1 MAARIERATYHTSM
15 NHPSRSTKPAIVRVG
30 LVQSACTDDREHN
43 VAQALA
49 GIAEAAAGG
58 ADIVCL
64 QELFAGEYPCQA
76 EDHAKFTEAERVPG
90 PLTQRLREAARQHGV
105 AIVGSVFERRA
116 DGLFHNTAVVIDR
129 DGEQVGTYRKMH
141 IPDDPHYYEKFY
153 FAPGDT
159 GFMAVPTAIGPQEA
173 KPRTLQVGPLVCWDQ
188 WYPEAARLTA
198 MAGAEA
204 IFYPT
209 AIGWLDGE
217 ESLHRAQ
224 YESWDTMLRSH
235 AIANGVFVV
244 AVNRTGREGP
254 LRFWGASVVY
264 APSGEPLVRAG
275 HDTPETVVVECD
287 LARIEWSR
295 TRWPFFR
302 DRRIDAYGG
311 LLDRWGR

>member
-1 MAARIERATYHTSM
+1 MTAAVGGRAL
-15 NHPSRSTKPAIVRVG
+15 VRLG
-30 LVQSACTDDREHN
+30 IVQSACAADRQAN
-43 VAQALA
+43 IDQALA
-49 GIAEAAAGG
+49 GIAEAAGRG
-58 ADIVCL
+58 ATVVCL

-76 EDHAKFTEAERVPG
+76 EDHGKFTEAETVPG
-90 PLTQRLREAARQHGV
+90 PLSDMLGAAAKKHSV
-105 AIVGSVFERRA
+105 VLVGSVFERRA
-116 DGLFHNTAVVIDR
+116 HGLFHNTAVVFDA
-129 DGEQVGTYRKMH
+129 DGSLAGLYRKMH
-141 IPDDPHYYEKFY
+141 IPDDPHYYEKFF

-159 GFMAVPTAIGPQEA
+159 GFMSVPTSRLA
-173 KPRTLQVGPLVCWDQ
+173 VGPLVCWDQ

-198 MAGAEA
+198 MAGAEM

-217 ESLHRAQ
+217 ERLHAEQ
-224 YESWDTMLRSH
+224 YEAWDTMLRSH

-244 AVNRTGREGP
+244 AVNRSGREGP

-264 APSGEPLVRAG
+264 APSGQRLAIAS
-275 HDTPETVVVECD
+275 HDTAEVIICECD

-311 LLDRWGR
+311 LIERWGG

>member
-1 MAARIERATYHTSM
+1 MSRVVRI
-15 NHPSRSTKPAIVRVG
+15 G
-30 LVQSACTDDREHN
+30 LVQSACTPLREHN
-43 VAQALA
+43 VAQAVA

-58 ADIVCL
+58 AEVVCL
-64 QELFAGEYPCQA
+64 QELFAGEYPCQD
-76 EDHAKFTEAERVPG
+76 EDHEKFCEAESVPG
-90 PLTQRLREAARQHGV
+90 PLTELLAATAKKHGV
-105 AIVGSVFERRA
+105 VLVGSVFERRSP
-116 DGLFHNTAVVIDR
+116 GLFHNTAVVFDR
-129 DGEQVGTYRKMH
+129 DGSTAGVYRKMH

-159 GFMAVPTAIGPQEA
+159 GFMSVATSRL
-173 KPRTLQVGPLVCWDQ
+173 KVGPLVCWDQ

-198 MAGAEA
+198 MAGAEVL
-204 IFYPT
+204 FYPT

-217 ESLHRAQ
+217 EKLHHEQ

-244 AVNRTGREGP
+244 AVNRTGCEGP

-264 APSGEPLVRAG
+264 APNGQQLVKAG

-287 LARIEWSR
+287 LDRIEWSR

-311 LLDRWGR
+311 LLARWGGA

>member
-1 MAARIERATYHTSM
+1 MSPAASRTVRI
-15 NHPSRSTKPAIVRVG
+15 G
-30 LVQSACTDDREHN
+30 LVQSACTADREAN
-43 VAQALA
+43 IAQAIAGLA
-49 GIAEAAAGG
+49 KAKADG
-58 ADIVCL
+58 ADVVCL

-76 EDHAKFTEAERVPG
+76 EEHDRFAEAEAVPG
-90 PLTQRLREAARQHGV
+90 RLTDRLAAAAREHQV
-105 AIVGSVFERRA
+105 VLIGSVFERRSP
-116 DGLFHNTAVVIDR
+116 GLFHNTAVVFDA
-129 DGEQVGTYRKMH
+129 DGTQAGIYRKMH

-159 GFMAVPTAIGPQEA
+159 GFVSVPTS
-173 KPRTLQVGPLVCWDQ
+173 RLRVGPLVCWDQ

-198 MAGAEA
+198 MAGAEVL
-204 IFYPT
+204 FYPT

-217 ESLHRAQ
+217 EPLHAEQ
-224 YESWDTMLRSH
+224 YESWDTMLKSH

-264 APSGEPLVRAG
+264 APNGQRLAVASHDEPATLVV
-275 HDTPETVVVECD
+275 DCD
-287 LARIEWSR
+287 LSRIEWSR

-311 LLDRWGR
+311 LLARWGEV

>member
-1 MAARIERATYHTSM
+1 MAKTSKSASRVVRI
-15 NHPSRSTKPAIVRVG
+15 G
-30 LVQSACTDDREHN
+30 LVQSACSADRRHN
-43 VAQALA
+43 VAQAIA
-49 GIAEAAAGG
+49 GIEEAAAAG
-58 ADIVCL
+58 AEVVCL

-76 EDHAKFTEAERVPG
+76 EDHGKFAAAEVVPG
-90 PLTQRLREAARQHGV
+90 PLTETLAAAARRHGV
-105 AIVGSVFERRA
+105 VLVGSVFERRSA
-116 DGLFHNTAVVIDR
+116 GLFHNTAVIFDA
-129 DGEQVGTYRKMH
+129 DGSTKGVYRKMH

-159 GFMAVPTAIGPQEA
+159 GFMSVATSRLA
-173 KPRTLQVGPLVCWDQ
+173 VGPLVCWDQ

-217 ESLHRAQ
+217 EKLHREQ

-264 APSGEPLVRAG
+264 APNGQCLVKAG
-275 HDTPETVVVECD
+275 HDAPETLVCECD
-287 LARIEWSR
+287 LDRIEWSR

>member
-1 MAARIERATYHTSM
+1 MSRQTAGQGGHARGGAAAAGRPAPSGVVRI
-15 NHPSRSTKPAIVRVG
+15 G
-30 LVQSACTDDREHN
+30 LVQSACSDDREAN
-43 VAQALA
+43 ILQALR
-49 GIAEAAAGG
+49 GIADAARQG
-58 ADIVCL
+58 AEVVCL

-76 EDHAKFTEAERVPG
+76 EEHARFEEAEGVPG
-90 PLTQRLREAARQHGV
+90 PLTERVAKAAAEHGV
-105 AIVGSVFERRA
+105 VVVASVFERRSA
-116 DGLFHNTAVVIDR
+116 GLFHNTCLIFDT
-129 DGEQVGTYRKMH
+129 DGAQAGLYRKMH

-159 GFMAVPTAIGPQEA
+159 GFMSVPTS
-173 KPRTLQVGPLVCWDQ
+173 RLDVGPLVCWDQ

-198 MAGAEA
+198 MAGAQA

-217 ESLHRAQ
+217 ENLHAAQ

-244 AVNRTGREGP
+244 AVNRCGYEGP
-254 LRFWGASVVY
+254 LKFWGASVVY
-264 APSGEPLVRAG
+264 APSGERLLKLGA
-275 HDTPETVVVECD
+275 DTPATAVVECD

-302 DRRIDAYGG
+302 DRRIDAYGH
-311 LLDRWGR
+311 LANRWGG

>member
-1 MAARIERATYHTSM
+1 MTAAVGGRAL
-15 NHPSRSTKPAIVRVG
+15 VRLG
-30 LVQSACTDDREHN
+30 IVQSACTADR
-43 VAQALA
+43 QANIDQARA
-49 GIAEAAAGG
+49 GIAEAAGRG
-58 ADIVCL
+58 ATVVCL

-76 EDHAKFTEAERVPG
+76 EDHGKFTEAETVPG
-90 PLTQRLREAARQHGV
+90 PLSDVLGAAAKEHSV
-105 AIVGSVFERRA
+105 VLVGSVFERRA
-116 DGLFHNTAVVIDR
+116 HGLFHNTAVVFDA
-129 DGEQVGTYRKMH
+129 DGSLAGLYRKMH
-141 IPDDPHYYEKFY
+141 IPDDPHYYEKFF

-159 GFMAVPTAIGPQEA
+159 GFMSVPTSRLA
-173 KPRTLQVGPLVCWDQ
+173 VGPLVCWDQ

-198 MAGAEA
+198 MAGAEM

-217 ESLHRAQ
+217 ERLHAEQ
-224 YESWDTMLRSH
+224 YEAWDTMLRSH

-244 AVNRTGREGP
+244 AVNRSGREGA

-264 APSGEPLVRAG
+264 SPSGQRLAIAS
-275 HDTPETVVVECD
+275 HDTAEVIICECD

-311 LLDRWGR
+311 LLERWGGGHGPS